1 VTLIL
6 SNEDVEAA
14 LGMDDCLAASEEA
27 YRALGLNEAATGVRG
42 EILSPTA
49 RNDALYSLLT
59 MAGVVPQFG
68 IGAVRIN
75 SDILTWPETA
85 HGIRREKVPAAPGD
99 RYVGLVLLFSTE
111 TGEPLAI
118 YPDGIVQRMRVAAA
132 CGLAAKYLAREDA
145 RTATVLGSGW
155 QAGGQVMAIAAVRPI
170 ASIRCYSTTPERRE
184 AFAKEW
190 SEYLGIEVT
199 ASGSLAEAI
208 AGTDIVMGATNSMEP
223 VLEAEFLEPGMHVS
237 SIKRLELSADTVARA
252 DVVFTHIRGAESR
265 ITRIEGAD
273 LARDT
278 EQAKDRMT
286 SSIGQ
291 AEMPTLPDLLLE
303 RAPGRTSD
311 SEISMFLNYA
321 GLGFQF
327 ATTGHVIYEK
337 AVSQGLG
344 QKIPTDW
351 LTSALPS

>member
-1 VTLIL
+1 MTLIL

-14 LGMDDCLAASEEA
+14 LGIQDCLAASEDA

-49 RNDALYSLLT
+49 RDDALYSLLT

-75 SDILTWPETA
+75 SDILTWPETE
-85 HGIRREKVPAAPGD
+85 HGLRREKVPAAPGG

-132 CGLAAKYLAREDA
+132 CGLAAKYLAREDS
-145 RTATVLGSGW
+145 RTATILGSGW
-155 QAGGQVMAIAAVRPI
+155 QAGGQAMAIAAVRPI
-170 ASIRCYSTTPERRE
+170 ELIRCYSSTPKRRE
-184 AFAKEW
+184 EFAVEW
-190 SEYLGIEVT
+190 SEKLGIEVV
-199 ASGSLAEAI
+199 ASASLSEAV
-208 AGTDIVMGATNSMEP
+208 AGTDIVLCATNSMEP
-223 VLEAEFLEPGMHVS
+223 VLAPELLEPGMHVS
-237 SIKRLELSADTVARA
+237 SIKRLELPPETVARA
-252 DVVFTHIRGAESR
+252 DVVFTHVRGAESR
-265 ITRIEGAD
+265 ITRVEGAD

-286 SSIGQ
+286 VSIGQ
-291 AEMPTLPDLLLE
+291 AEMPTLPELLLN
-303 RAPGRTSD
+303 RAPGRTSGED
-311 SEISMFLNYA
+311 ITMFLNYT

-327 ATTGHVIYEK
+327 AATGHVILEK
-337 AVSQGLG
+337 AKSLGLG
-344 QKIPTDW
+344 QRIPGDW
-351 LTSALPS
+351 LTSELPS